1 MKGKIA
7 FIGSGPGDPELI
19 TVKAKKYIEEADVIL
34 YAGSLVNPEIL
45 NWAKRGAEVINTA
58 ELTHEEIVNIM
69 IKKAKEGKLV
79 ARLKSGDFSIYGALN
94 EELQA
99 VKKEGIDHELIPGI
113 TAAIAAAS
121 SLGIELTLPRVSQTV
136 IITRASASVPM
147 DGSIKDYAPFLNK
160 GASMVIY
167 TGVHVIDKVV
177 EELKEGG
184 VSENSPIAV
193 VYKATWKG
201 EEKIIKGTLKDI
213 AEKIK
218 EEKITRDAVI
228 VVGKILTPEKFNFK
242 SSAYDE
248 NHYTSF
254 RVANQDKLKYFEARY
269 SIDKIFGEEYLKE
282 LIHAI
287 REGKGNENEL
297 ITKAEKVLAEAK
309 INPELRLEAEE
320 VIAEGKR
327 RKH

>member
-1 MKGKIA
+1 MEGKVV

-19 TVKAKKYIEEADVIL
+19 TVKGRKYIEEADVIL
-34 YAGSLVNPEIL
+34 YAGSLINPEIL
-45 NWAKRGAEVINTA
+45 NWAKRDAEIINTA
-58 ELTHEEIVNIM
+58 ELTYEEIVDIM
-69 IKKAKEGKLV
+69 VKKAKEGKLV

-99 VKKEGIDHELIPGI
+99 IKKNGIDYELVPGI

-147 DGSIKDYAPFLNK
+147 EGSIKDYAPFLNK

-184 VSENSPIAV
+184 VSEDSPIAV
-193 VYKATWKG
+193 VYKATWE
-201 EEKIIKGTLKDI
+201 EEKIIRGTLRDI
-213 AEKIK
+213 AEKVK
-218 EEKITRDAVI
+218 KEKITRDAVI
-228 VVGKILTPEKFNFK
+228 VVGKILTPENFNFK

-282 LIHAI
+282 LIKAI
-287 REGKGNENEL
+287 KEGKGNEDEL
-297 ITKAEKVLAEAK
+297 ISKMEKVLAEAK
-309 INPELRLEAEE
+309 INPKLRLEAEE
-320 VIAEGKR
+320 IIAEKR
-327 RKH
+327 KA

>member
-1 MKGKIA
+1 MKGKVV

-45 NWAKRGAEVINTA
+45 NWAKRDAEIINTA

-99 VKKEGIDHELIPGI
+99 IKKEGIDYELIPGI

-121 SLGIELTLPRVSQTV
+121 SLGIELTLPRVSQTL

-147 DGSIKDYAPFLNK
+147 EGSIKDYAPFLNK

-167 TGVHVIDKVV
+167 TGVHIIDKVV
-177 EELKEGG
+177 KELKEGG
-184 VSENSPIAV
+184 LSEDSPIAV

-213 AEKIK
+213 AEKVK
-218 EEKITRDAVI
+218 KEKITRDAVI
-228 VVGKILTPEKFNFK
+228 IVGKILTPEKFEFK

-248 NHYTSF
+248 NHYTGF

-269 SIDKIFGEEYLKE
+269 SVDKIFAEEYLKE
-282 LIHAI
+282 LIKAVK
-287 REGKGNENEL
+287 EGRGNEKEL
-297 ITKAEKVLAEAK
+297 ISKMEKVLSEGK
-309 INPELRLEAEE
+309 INPKLRLEAEE
-320 VIAEGKR
+320 IIAEKKR
-327 RKH
+327 GLA